1 MATTAVV
8 KRTVVDEIQRAK
20 PQFQGRLPEG
30 MTVDRFMYGL
40 STHIQKQPALLDCT
54 PQSLILAGYEAA
66 ELGINLSPSLQL
78 GYIIKYGNA
87 AQFQIGYR
95 GLIQRAYETG
105 AVKSFFAEVVYVN
118 DKFTRELAPRR
129 VIRHEPATSDRG
141 DAVGVYALVEFE
153 DGHFDFE
160 FLTKAQVETRRGISK
175 APNSLMWTKFW
186 EEGWRKTAIRVLAK
200 RLPLTNP
207 QMEKLA
213 EVIAKDEEGELEVLT
228 AGAVEFEPDSA
239 LKVEA
244 PGKVSYTVGKHNTTV
259 SGATIPIK
267 DFLSKKLGGKPSGRA
282 WLIPSS
288 ATQELVDHCAEK
300 GIPVEE
306 LGGEVLEGEIWP
318 KEEAPCEK

>member
-1 MATTAVV
+1 MATAIV
-8 KRTVVDEIQRAK
+8 KPAAFDAIQKAR

-40 STHIQKQPALLDCT
+40 STHIQKQPALLECT

-105 AVKSFFAEVVYVN
+105 AVKSFFAEVVYAN

-160 FLTKAQVETRRGISK
+160 FLTKAQVETRKGVSK

-213 EVIAKDEEGELEVLT
+213 EVIAKDEEGEIEVLT
-228 AGAVEFEPDSA
+228 PGAVELEPDSV
-239 LKVEA
+239 LKAEA
-244 PGKVSYTVGKHNTTV
+244 PGKVTFSVGQENTTV
-259 SGATIPIK
+259 EGATIPIK
-267 DFLSKKLGGKPSGRA
+267 DFLSKKLGGKPSGRT
-282 WLIPSS
+282 WLIPST
-288 ATQELVDHCAEK
+288 ATAQLIEHCGAT
-300 GIPVEE
+300 GIPIEE
-306 LGGEVLEGEIWP
+306 KPEILEAEIWP
-318 KEEAPCEK
+318 KEEEPCEK